1 MVDVDVNVR
10 KALEVI
16 FFTPKVD
23 NLDPLFGHSIDWIQS
38 FCPRVDK
45 LSVYAVHVSKSTSLD
60 DKNLS
65 VFEIGGGS
73 LVIRIKAILLLLKVS
88 LRIAFSGGKNKLV
101 IYHMAK
107 EPALVLGP
115 LLKIFKVRQ
124 VLWYSHSASSKSLRF
139 VHYFINEVYTPT
151 VVSYPICDKKVKVS
165 GHGIDSSKFCIT
177 NPQVRNIHNIVS
189 LGRIS
194 RIKHLERIIQ
204 VFPTDSITLEFI
216 GRIMDEEYK
225 LELET
230 IARARK
236 INIHIKGEVAYK
248 DIPSI
253 FRRASICYTGSP
265 KTLDKAAVQAAMCGC
280 FVISEETEA
289 LESLGMAGFWN
300 RLGFMSIPALE
311 QQLKEILKLDSVTM
325 ERERKAISSFTRE
338 KHDLNRLIELI
349 LDSK

>member
-1 MVDVDVNVR
+1 VVGVDVVER
-10 KALEVI
+10 KTLEVI

-38 FCPRVDK
+38 VCPRVDK

-60 DKNLS
+60 NKNLS

-88 LRIAFSGGKNKLV
+88 FRIAFSGGKNKLV

-194 RIKHLERIIQ
+194 RIKNLERIIQ
-204 VFPTDSITLEFI
+204 VFPTDSMTLEFI
-216 GRIMDEEYK
+216 GRVMDEEYK
-225 LELET
+225 SELEI

-236 INIHIKGEVAYK
+236 INMHINGEVPYR

-289 LESLGMAGFWN
+289 LESLGMIGFWN
-300 RLGFMSIPALE
+300 RLGFMSIPTLE

-325 ERERKAISSFTRE
+325 EKERQAISSFTRE

>member
-1 MVDVDVNVR
+1 MVGVDVVER

-38 FCPRVDK
+38 VCPRVDK

-60 DKNLS
+60 NKNLS

-88 LRIAFSGGKNKLV
+88 FRIAFSGGKNKLV

-194 RIKHLERIIQ
+194 RIKNLERIIQ
-204 VFPTDSITLEFI
+204 VFPTDSMTLEFI
-216 GRIMDEEYK
+216 GRVMDEEYK
-225 LELET
+225 SELEI

-236 INIHIKGEVAYK
+236 INMHINGEVPYR

-289 LESLGMAGFWN
+289 LESLGMIGFWN
-300 RLGFMSIPALE
+300 RLGFMSIPTLE

-325 ERERKAISSFTRE
+325 EKERQAISSFTRE